1 MSKRQFKAESKKLLD
16 LMVNSIYT
24 NKDIFL
30 RELISNA
37 NDALDKLYYESLT
50 NKKLKVDKKKLKITL
65 DIDKEKR
72 LLTIED
78 NGIGMSKDELTE
90 NLGTIAKSGSLA
102 FKEALEK
109 KDKVNI
115 IGQFGVGF
123 YSSFMVADKVI
134 VESKK
139 VGEEEANKW
148 VSEGADG
155 YEITKS
161 NKDTYGTKITLHIKE
176 KTKDDDFDKYLEEFK
191 IMGLVKKYSDYVS
204 YPITIFNYDE
214 EKKEKKESDP
224 INSMIPLWKKNKNKI
239 KEEDYYNFYQEKF
252 FDYAKPLRVIHT
264 KAEGLVSYD
273 ALLFIPANPPYDFYT
288 KEYKKGLELYSN
300 GVLIMDKCE
309 DLLPDYLSFVK
320 GVVDSPD
327 LSLNISR
334 EILQQS
340 KQLKIIAKN
349 IEKKILKELANML
362 ENEKDKYEAFFKTF
376 GVNIKYGIYDNYGA
390 KKDDLKDLII
400 FYSSKEKKMVT
411 LKDYVSRMKKED
423 DAIYYACGETV
434 DKIDM
439 MPQVES
445 LKENK
450 KEVLYLTDY
459 VDEFVLKMLDKYDDK
474 KFVNASSNDF
484 DLSSEKEKE
493 ELKKKNEDAKEM
505 FDLMKKELGNEVSS
519 IRFTNKLKKHPL
531 CLTSEGNI
539 TVEMQKVINAM
550 PTDEHIDAKLVLE
563 INENHP
569 IAQKIKELYQNDKD
583 TLKKYTKILYDEARL
598 IEGLPVKNPTELSSL
613 VCEFLSKKR

>member
-50 NKKLKVDKKKLKITL
+50 NKKLKVDKKELKIVL

-78 NGIGMSKDELTE
+78 NGIGMSKEELCE
-90 NLGTIAKSGSLA
+90 NLGIIAKSGSLA

-139 VGEEEANKW
+139 AGDEEAYKW

-176 KTKDDDFDKYLEEFK
+176 KTKDDDFDKYLEEFS

-214 EKKEKKESDP
+214 EKKKKKESDP

-239 KEEDYYNFYQEKF
+239 KDEDYYNFYQEKF
-252 FDYAKPLRVIHT
+252 FDYAKPLKVIHT

-273 ALLFIPANPPYDFYT
+273 ALLFIPSNPPYDFYT

-340 KQLKIIAKN
+340 KQLKLIAKN
-349 IEKKILKELANML
+349 IEKKILKELNDML
-362 ENEKDKYEAFFKTF
+362 ENERDKYEEFFKTF
-376 GVNIKYGIYDNYGA
+376 GVNIKYGVYDNYGA

-400 FYSSKEKKMVT
+400 FYSSKEKKMAT
-411 LKDYVSRMKKED
+411 LKEYVSRMKKD
-423 DAIYYACGETV
+423 DDIIYYACGETT

-445 LKENK
+445 LKERK

-474 KFVNASSNDF
+474 KFVNVSSNDF
-484 DLSSEKEKE
+484 DLSSEEEKE
-493 ELKKKNEDAKEM
+493 ELKKKNEDSKEM
-505 FDLMKKELGNEVSS
+505 FDLMKKELGEEVSS
-519 IRFTNKLKKHPL
+519 IRFTNKLKNHPL

-550 PTDEHIDAKLVLE
+550 PTDEHVDAKLVLE

-569 IAQKIKELYQNDKD
+569 IAQKIKDLYQNDKD

-598 IEGLPVKNPTELSSL
+598 IEGLPVENPTELSNL
-613 VCEFLSKKR
+613 VCEFLSK

>member
-50 NKKLKVDKKKLKITL
+50 NKKLKVDKKELKIVL

-78 NGIGMSKDELTE
+78 NGIGMSKEELCE

-139 VGEEEANKW
+139 AGDEEAYKW

-214 EKKEKKESDP
+214 EKKKKKESDP

-273 ALLFIPANPPYDFYT
+273 ALLFIPSNPPYDFYT

-340 KQLKIIAKN
+340 KQLKLIAKN
-349 IEKKILKELANML
+349 IEKKILKELNDML
-362 ENEKDKYEAFFKTF
+362 ENERDKYEKFFKTF
-376 GVNIKYGIYDNYGA
+376 GVNIKYGVYDNYGA

-400 FYSSKEKKMVT
+400 FYSSKEKKMAT
-411 LKDYVSRMKKED
+411 LKEYVSRMKKD
-423 DAIYYACGETV
+423 DDTIYYACGETT

-445 LKENK
+445 LKERK

-474 KFVNASSNDF
+474 KFVNVSSNDF
-484 DLSSEKEKE
+484 DLSSEEEKE
-493 ELKKKNEDAKEM
+493 ELKKKNEDSKEM
-505 FDLMKKELGNEVSS
+505 FDLMKKELGEEVSS
-519 IRFTNKLKKHPL
+519 IRFTNKLKNHPL

-550 PTDEHIDAKLVLE
+550 PTDEHVDAKLVLE

-569 IAQKIKELYQNDKD
+569 IAEKIKDLYQNDKD
-583 TLKKYTKILYDEARL
+583 MLKKYTKILYDEARL
-598 IEGLPVKNPTELSSL
+598 IEGLPVENPTELSNL
-613 VCEFLSKKR
+613 VCEFLSK

>member
-50 NKKLKVDKKKLKITL
+50 NKKLKVDKKELKIVL

-78 NGIGMSKDELTE
+78 NGIGMSKEELCE

-139 VGEEEANKW
+139 AGDEEAYKW

-176 KTKDDDFDKYLEEFK
+176 KTKDDDFDKYLEEYS

-239 KEEDYYNFYQEKF
+239 KDEDYYNFYQEKF
-252 FDYAKPLRVIHT
+252 FDYAKPLKVIHT

-273 ALLFIPANPPYDFYT
+273 ALLFIPSNPPYDFYT

-340 KQLKIIAKN
+340 KQLKLIAKN
-349 IEKKILKELANML
+349 IEKKILKELNDML
-362 ENEKDKYEAFFKTF
+362 ENERDKYEEFFKTF
-376 GVNIKYGIYDNYGA
+376 GVNIKYGVYDNYGA

-400 FYSSKEKKMVT
+400 FYSSKEKKMAT
-411 LKDYVSRMKKED
+411 LKEYVSRMKKD
-423 DAIYYACGETV
+423 DDTIYYACGETT

-445 LKENK
+445 LKERK

-474 KFVNASSNDF
+474 KFVNVSSNDF
-484 DLSSEKEKE
+484 DLSSEEEKE
-493 ELKKKNEDAKEM
+493 ELKKKNEDSKEM
-505 FDLMKKELGNEVSS
+505 FDLMKKELGEEVSS
-519 IRFTNKLKKHPL
+519 IRFTNKLKNHPL

-550 PTDEHIDAKLVLE
+550 PTDEHVDAKLVLE

-569 IAQKIKELYQNDKD
+569 IAQKIKDLYQNDKD

-598 IEGLPVKNPTELSSL
+598 IEGLPVENPTELSNL
-613 VCEFLSKKR
+613 VCEFLSK

>member
-16 LMVNSIYT
+16 LMINSIYT
-24 NKDIFL
+24 NKEIFL

-37 NDALDKLYYESLT
+37 SDALDKLSYESLT
-50 NKKLKVDKKKLKITL
+50 NKKLKMDKKKLGIKIS
-65 DIDKEKR
+65 IDKEKR
-72 LLTIED
+72 LLTISD
-78 NGIGMSKDELTE
+78 NGIGMDKDELAE

-109 KDKVNI
+109 KNNTNI

-123 YSSFMVADKVI
+123 YSSFMVADKVV

-139 VGEEEANKW
+139 AGSQDAYKW
-148 VSEGADG
+148 VSTGADG
-155 YEITKS
+155 YEITPIDKEE
-161 NKDTYGTKITLHIKE
+161 NGTKITLHIKE
-176 KTKDDDFDKYLEEFK
+176 NEKEENYDDYLEDFK
-191 IMGLVKKYSDYVS
+191 VQSLIKKYSDYIR
-204 YPITIFNYDE
+204 YPIKMDTIDE
-214 EKKEKKESDP
+214 ETKKVTETDA
-224 INSMIPLWKKNKNKI
+224 INSMVPLWKKNKKKI
-239 KEEDYYNFYQEKF
+239 KEEEYFNFYQDKF
-252 FDYAKPLRVIHT
+252 FDYAKPLKVIHT
-264 KAEGLVSYD
+264 SAEGLVSYD
-273 ALLFIPANPPYDFYT
+273 ALMFIPANPPYDFYT

-309 DLLPDYLSFVK
+309 DLLPDYLNFVK

-334 EILQQS
+334 EMLQQNR
-340 KQLKIIAKN
+340 QLKIIAKN
-349 IEKKILKELANML
+349 IEKKILKELTNML
-362 ENEKDKYEAFFKTF
+362 DNERDKYEAFFKTF
-376 GVNIKYGIYDNYGA
+376 GVNIKYGVYDNYGA

-400 FYSSKEKKMVT
+400 FYSSKEKKNVT
-411 LKDYVSRMKKED
+411 LKEYVSRMGKD
-423 DAIYYACGETV
+423 DDTIYYACGETI

-445 LKENK
+445 LKEKK

-459 VDEFVLKMLDKYDDK
+459 VDEFVLKMLDKYEDK
-474 KFVNASSNDF
+474 KFVNISSNDF
-484 DLSSEKEKE
+484 DLSSEEEKE
-493 ELKKKNEDAKEM
+493 TLKKKNEEAKEM
-505 FDLMKKELGNEVSS
+505 FDYMKKELGNEVSQ

-539 TVEMQKVINAM
+539 TAQMQKVINAM

-563 INENHP
+563 INEEHP
-569 IAQKIKELYQNDKD
+569 IAKKIEDLYKNDKD

-598 IEGLPVKNPTELSSL
+598 IEGLPVENPTELSNL
-613 VCEFLSKKR
+613 VCEFLSK

>member
-50 NKKLKVDKKKLKITL
+50 NKKLKVDKKELRIVL

-78 NGIGMSKDELTE
+78 NGIGMNKEELCE

-139 VGEEEANKW
+139 AGAEEAYKW

-176 KTKDDDFDKYLEEFK
+176 KTKDDDFDKYLEEFS

-239 KEEDYYNFYQEKF
+239 KDEDYDNFYQEKF
-252 FDYAKPLRVIHT
+252 FDYAKPLKVIHT

-273 ALLFIPANPPYDFYT
+273 ALLFIPSNPPYDFYT

-340 KQLKIIAKN
+340 KQLKLIAKN
-349 IEKKILKELANML
+349 IEKKILKELNDML
-362 ENEKDKYEAFFKTF
+362 ENERDKYEQFFKTF
-376 GVNIKYGIYDNYGA
+376 GVNIKYGVYDNYGA

-400 FYSSKEKKMVT
+400 FYSSKEKKMAT
-411 LKDYVSRMKKED
+411 LKEYVSRMKKD
-423 DAIYYACGETV
+423 DDTIYYACGETT

-445 LKENK
+445 LKERK

-474 KFVNASSNDF
+474 KFVNVSSNDF
-484 DLSSEKEKE
+484 DLSSEEEKE
-493 ELKKKNEDAKEM
+493 ELKKKNEDSKEM
-505 FDLMKKELGNEVSS
+505 FDLMKKELGEEVSS
-519 IRFTNKLKKHPL
+519 IRFTNKLKNHPL

-550 PTDEHIDAKLVLE
+550 PTDEHVDAKLVLE

-569 IAQKIKELYQNDKD
+569 IAQKIKDLYQNDKD

-598 IEGLPVKNPTELSSL
+598 IEGLPVNNPTELSSL
-613 VCEFLSKKR
+613 VCEILSK

>member
-78 NGIGMSKDELTE
+78 NGIGMSKDELAE

-102 FKEALEK
+102 FKQALEK

-123 YSSFMVADKVI
+123 YSSFMVADKVV

-139 VGEEEANKW
+139 MDEEANKW

-161 NKDTYGTKITLHIKE
+161 NKDTIGTKIILHIKE
-176 KTKDDDFDKYLEEFK
+176 KTKDDDFDKYLEEFS

-224 INSMIPLWKKNKNKI
+224 INSMVPLWKKNKNKI

-340 KQLKIIAKN
+340 KQLKVIAKN
-349 IEKKILKELANML
+349 IEKKILKELTDML
-362 ENEKDKYEAFFKTF
+362 EHEKDKYEAFFKTF
-376 GVNIKYGIYDNYGA
+376 GVNIKYGVYDNYGA

-411 LKDYVSRMKKED
+411 LKNYVSRMQKD
-423 DAIYYACGETV
+423 DDTIYYACGETI

-445 LKENK
+445 LKERK

-474 KFVNASSNDF
+474 KFVNISSNDF
-484 DLSSEKEKE
+484 DLSSKEEKE
-493 ELKKKNEDAKEM
+493 ELKKKNDDAKEM
-505 FDLMKKELGNEVSS
+505 FDLMKEELGSEVSS
-519 IRFTNKLKKHPL
+519 IRFTNKLKNHPL

-550 PTDEHIDAKLVLE
+550 PTDEHVNAKLVLE
-563 INENHP
+563 INEEHD
-569 IAQKIKELYQNDKD
+569 IAKKIKELYKTDKEM
-583 TLKKYTKILYDEARL
+583 LKKYTKILYDEARL
-598 IEGLPVKNPTELSSL
+598 IEGLPVSNPTELSSL
-613 VCEFLSKKR
+613 VCELLSK

>member
-16 LMVNSIYT
+16 LMINSIYT
-24 NKDIFL
+24 NKGIFL

-37 NDALDKLYYESLT
+37 NDALDKLSYEALT
-50 NKKLKVDKKKLKITL
+50 NRKIKINKNKLGISI

-72 LLTIED
+72 LLIIED
-78 NGIGMSKDELTE
+78 NGIGMDKDELAN

-102 FKEALEK
+102 FKEALEN

-123 YSSFMVADKVI
+123 YSSFMVADKVV

-139 VGEEEANKW
+139 AGYENAYKW
-148 VSEGADG
+148 VSAGTDG
-155 YEITKS
+155 YEITPCQ
-161 NKDTYGTKITLHIKE
+161 KDDCGTKITLHIKE
-176 KTKDDDFDKYLEEFK
+176 NDDDQKYDEFLEEFRVQSL
-191 IMGLVKKYSDYVS
+191 IKKYSDYVV
-204 YPITIFNYDE
+204 YPIRMNSISDE
-214 EKKEKKESDP
+214 TKKKSETNP
-224 INSMIPLWKKNKNKI
+224 INSMVPLWKKSKNKI
-239 KEEDYYNFYQEKF
+239 KEDEYNQFYQEKF
-252 FDYAKPLRVIHT
+252 FDYTKPLKVIHT

-273 ALLFIPANPPYDFYT
+273 ALMFIPANPPYDFYT

-309 DLLPDYLSFVK
+309 DLLPDYLNFVK

-334 EILQQS
+334 EILQHN
-340 KQLKIIAKN
+340 KQLNVIAKT
-349 IEKKILKELANML
+349 IEKKILKELKSML
-362 ENEKDKYEAFFKTF
+362 ENDREKYESFFKTF
-376 GVNIKYGIYDNYGA
+376 GVNIKYGVYDNYGA
-390 KKDDLKDLII
+390 KKDDLKDLVI
-400 FYSSKEKKMVT
+400 FYSSKQKKMST
-411 LKDYVSRMKKED
+411 LKEYVSRMNENENT
-423 DAIYYACGETV
+423 IYYACGETI

-439 MPQVES
+439 LPQVES
-445 LKENK
+445 LKDNK

-474 KFVNASSNDF
+474 KFVNVSSNDF
-484 DLSSEKEKE
+484 DLSSEEEKNL
-493 ELKKKNEDAKEM
+493 LKQKNESSKEM
-505 FDLMKKELGNEVSS
+505 FDFMKKELGEEVSS
-519 IRFTNKLKKHPL
+519 IRYTNKLKKHPI

-563 INENHP
+563 INENHD
-569 IAQKIKELYQNDKD
+569 IAKKIKDLYENDKE
-583 TLKKYTKILYDEARL
+583 TLKKYTKILYNEARL
-598 IEGLPVKNPTELSSL
+598 IEGLPVTNPTELSNL
-613 VCEFLSKKR
+613 VCELLSK